1 MGTIKLAQRIRSF
14 RKERGLTQEQLAQA
28 LGVTAGAVYKWEA
41 ELSVP
46 DISLIVALADFFDTS
61 VDVLLGYEMKDNRQ
75 EAAVERLR
83 EFKAR
88 KDCAGLAEAEKAL
101 TKYPNSFEVV
111 HSAAALYRLF
121 GIEKKENALL
131 RRACALFEQSLCLLS
146 QNRDPEIGELSI
158 YGSLGQTYLS
168 MGEEEQAV
176 ELLKT
181 HNVCGTFDSQ
191 IGVALAADCG
201 RPEEAEPYL
210 AKALLSIV
218 MESVQTSFGYLNLY
232 LKRKDDRSAEE
243 LLDWMLL
250 VFPSFER
257 PGQTSFLG
265 KFIAICHATR
275 AYLKFREGDLPQS
288 RACLETAKQ
297 VAAAFDADPNYSS
310 NRIRFVALKKPMSA
324 YDSIGPDAGEAV
336 RQLIESF
343 EEKDLCEM
351 WRELNENETA

>member
-14 RKERGLTQEQLAQA
+14 RKEWGLTQEQLAQA

-111 HSAAALYRLF
+111 HSAAALYQLF

-158 YGSLGQTYLS
+158 
-168 MGEEEQAV
+168 
-176 ELLKT
+176 
-181 HNVCGTFDSQ
+181 
-191 IGVALAADCG
+191 
-201 RPEEAEPYL
+201 
-210 AKALLSIV
+210 
-218 MESVQTSFGYLNLY
+218 
-232 LKRKDDRSAEE
+232 
-243 LLDWMLL
+243 
-250 VFPSFER
+250 
-257 PGQTSFLG
+257 
-265 KFIAICHATR
+265 
-275 AYLKFREGDLPQS
+275 
-288 RACLETAKQ
+288 
-297 VAAAFDADPNYSS
+297 
-310 NRIRFVALKKPMSA
+310 
-324 YDSIGPDAGEAV
+324 
-336 RQLIESF
+336 
-343 EEKDLCEM
+343 
-351 WRELNENETA
+351 